1 MQVSKLSIVF
11 FFPQCKNSLEFLTP
25 QSSLPYLSLHL
36 KFVSPDSNWTYD
48 HPFTASDALTTEL
61 RRTRG
66 ELGHIQGSC
75 MTCVHPT
82 ARISTKSSCVWYIKK
97 DGKFKAR
104 WSSIPVGDSDFFFL
118 CLLLVTCWSHH
129 FSKRFVKTSET
140 RDLSKTRST
149 KKPLRSQHNRTKENN
164 T

>member
-1 MQVSKLSIVF
+1 MTTWNTKLIRYFKKRWLIESSVRKWEMMWSIRHEHGT
-11 FFPQCKNSLEFLTP
+11 KK
-25 QSSLPYLSLHL
+25 

-104 WSSIPVGDSDFFFL
+104 WSSIPAGDSDFFPLSHARDMLITSFL
-118 CLLLVTCWSHH
+118 KTICKNQWNS
-129 FSKRFVKTSET
+129 RFK
-140 RDLSKTRST
+140 
-149 KKPLRSQHNRTKENN
+149 
-164 T
+164 

>member
-1 MQVSKLSIVF
+1 MTTWNTKLIRYFKKRWLTESSVRKWEMMWSIRHEHGT
-11 FFPQCKNSLEFLTP
+11 KK
-25 QSSLPYLSLHL
+25 

-82 ARISTKSSCVWYIKK
+82 ARISTKSSCVWYITK
-97 DGKFKAR
+97 DGKFKAQFL
-104 WSSIPVGDSDFFFL
+104 SGTEIFFL
-118 CLLLVTCWSHH
+118 CLMLVTCWSHH